1 MKDFNLRFHPTEV
14 ELKQFWCLVEWK
26 HDTFLVLWK
35 ITRAQFHL
43 RFMPWI
49 LSLLLPS
56 AYSIVWNIRWLFC
69 QWKAVC
75 LSRAVEQS
83 VFSNIFSRQRRHPAS
98 SFVSCLFSDPSR
110 WGVKDSFPI
119 YTLIPKPS
127 CNRDALAY
135 FWTILLQACNAAKKK
150 KKLWSN
156 VTSVNGHPKL
166 FETWN
171 YLISNW
177 RSEEHCTLHLPK

>member
-1 MKDFNLRFHPTEV
+1 MLTLALVVFFLPIQEVILAEVTSTYFFYFFLFLSDTQISPSRPWAGSCSSVMKDFNLRFHPTEV
-14 ELKQFWCLVEWK
+14 ELKRFWCLVEWK
-26 HDTFLVLWK
+26 HDTFLV
-35 ITRAQFHL
+35 HL
-43 RFMPWI
+43 KFMLWI

-110 WGVKDSFPI
+110 
-119 YTLIPKPS
+119 
-127 CNRDALAY
+127 
-135 FWTILLQACNAAKKK
+135 
-150 KKLWSN
+150 
-156 VTSVNGHPKL
+156 
-166 FETWN
+166 
-171 YLISNW
+171 
-177 RSEEHCTLHLPK
+177 